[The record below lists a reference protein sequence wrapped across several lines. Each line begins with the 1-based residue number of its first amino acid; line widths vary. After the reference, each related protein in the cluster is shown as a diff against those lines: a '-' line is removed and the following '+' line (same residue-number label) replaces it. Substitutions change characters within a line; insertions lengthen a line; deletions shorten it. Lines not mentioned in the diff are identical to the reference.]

1 MSKSITVQHFSGC
14 HSVPTGLDAKYAASR
29 EMTNGY
35 YGIIRLLMLAGF
47 CLLICATASGQ
58 SLVISGGNRSLAI
71 SGSRPVVVQK
81 QIETKVRT
89 RVTPRKVITK
99 TETTVEHSSSGQDY
113 VVVFTTAR
121 CSPCQ
126 AMKLKVIPELKRR
139 KVHVVLIEDPSIAA
153 QYGVTQFPV
162 VMVARNGR
170 QKKRWSGFV
179 STESLMQVIQ
189 TAKPQVQIPP
199 QTGFYDST
207 IYDGVPGSSHRDR
220 QSLIQHLVREHAQI
234 SAQLNGLS
242 DSALNELHNK
252 MHATPRVTETL
263 LPRYINIAPYG
274 TIDLE
279 TYSRTDRRGNPCQCG
294 MCLAIYPHQ
303 RAYREQQAR
312 LKSPPVVE
320 LDVGQQ
326 ATPMNLV
333 ESGVREMKLT
343 DADFFCDIGCGDGRW
358 LIEAAKTSGCQAVGV
373 EYDHDLAELARA
385 KILEAGLGDKIQVIE
400 GDARDF
406 DYGEVT
412 AIACHLYDD
421 LLSELASAGVFDS
434 ARVTVAPFHE
444 VPGLNMTLTNGVW
457 VHRQSKVSGKQEHG

>member
-1 MSKSITVQHFSGC
+1 MQHFSGC

-99 TETTVEHSSSGQDY
+99 TETTVEHSRSGQDY
-113 VVVFTTAR
+113 VVVFTTAG

-126 AMKLKVIPELKRR
+126 RMKATVIPELKRR
-139 KVHVVLIEDPSIAA
+139 KVQVVLIEDQAIAA

-162 VMVARNGR
+162 VMVARNGKQR
-170 QKKRWSGFV
+170 KRWSGFV
-179 STESLMQVIQ
+179 STSSLLQVIQ
-189 TAKPQVQIPP
+189 TQETSPQEQPN
-199 QTGFYDST
+199 TGFYDST
-207 IYDGVPGSSHRDR
+207 IYDGQPGSSHRDR

-312 LKSPPVVE
+312 LRSQPVVE

-358 LIEAAKTSGCQAVGV
+358 MIEAVRRSGCHAVGI
-373 EYDHDLAELARA
+373 EYDHDLAELARS
-385 KILEAGLGDKIQVIE
+385 KIREAGLSDKIDVIE
-400 GDARDF
+400 GDAREF
-406 DYGEVT
+406 DYSEVT

-421 LLSELASAGVFDS
+421 LLRELYDMGVFDS
-434 ARVTVAPFHE
+434 ARVVVAPYHE
-444 VPGLNMTLTNGVW
+444 VPGLEMAQHSGIW
-457 VHRQSKVSGKQEHG
+457 VSSRE

>member
-1 MSKSITVQHFSGC
+1 MRTLI
-14 HSVPTGLDAKYAASR
+14 A
-29 EMTNGY
+29 
-35 YGIIRLLMLAGF
+35 ILLL
-47 CLLICATASGQ
+47 CSTASAQ
-58 SLVISGGNRSLAI
+58 SFTISGGHRSMI
-71 SGSRPVVVQK
+71 VSGSGPVIVQPEEVAV
-81 QIETKVRT
+81 ETQVKT
-89 RVTPRKVITK
+89 RVTPRKVITR
-99 TETTVEHSSSGQDY
+99 TETTVESVRNDQDY
-113 VVVFTTAR
+113 VVVFSTHG
-121 CSPCQ
+121 CSPCM
-126 AMKLKVIPELKRR
+126 AMKSRTIPELKRR
-139 KVHVVLIEDPSIAA
+139 KVHVVLIEDSAVAA

-162 VMVARNGR
+162 VMVARNGK

-179 STESLMQVIQ
+179 SADFLMQQMTQ
-189 TAKPQVQIPP
+189 TPGPQEQSTPKS
-199 QTGFYDST
+199 GFYDST

-242 DSALNELHNK
+242 DAALNDLHNQF
-252 MHATPRVTETL
+252 HATQRVTETL

-312 LKSPPVVE
+312 LRSQPVVE

-358 LIEAAKTSGCQAVGV
+358 MIEAVRRSGCHAVGI
-373 EYDHDLAELARA
+373 EYDHDLAELARS
-385 KILEAGLGDKIQVIE
+385 KIREAGLSDKIDVIE
-400 GDARDF
+400 GDAREF
-406 DYGEVT
+406 DYSEVT

-421 LLSELASAGVFDS
+421 LLRELYDMGVFDS
-434 ARVTVAPFHE
+434 ARVVVAPYHE
-444 VPGLNMTLTNGVW
+444 VPGLEMAQHSGIW
-457 VHRQSKVSGKQEHG
+457 VSSRE